1 MARKRRSTT
10 ELNTAENASVPKRR
24 YGSVKH
30 NSINTILVINIK
42 QSILFFSSQR
52 TPFDEMVAFSS
63 KRCLTWF
70 NKYTTNRPNDTLG
83 NYKRR
88 F

>member
-10 ELNTAENASVPKRR
+10 EINTAENASVPKRR
-24 YGSVKH
+24 YGLVNH
-30 NSINTILVINIK
+30 NCYNTILDINIK
-42 QSILFFSSQR
+42 QSFLFFSSQR
-52 TPFDEMVAFSS
+52 TPFDEVVAFSS

-70 NKYTTNRPNDTLG
+70 NKYTTNHPNDTLG